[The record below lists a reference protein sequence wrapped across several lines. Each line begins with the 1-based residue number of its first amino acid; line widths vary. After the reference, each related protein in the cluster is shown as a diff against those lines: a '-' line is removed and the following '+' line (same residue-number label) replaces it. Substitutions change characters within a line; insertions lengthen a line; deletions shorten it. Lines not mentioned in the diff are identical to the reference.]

1 MEMKAAEL
9 DRAIILLNA
18 KLLGLVLGFFFG
30 AGLFLMTVFLVVKG
44 GTNVGAHLN
53 LLSNFF
59 PGYQVTWVGSF
70 IGFGYAFVVG
80 FVSGLVLGAVYN
92 KIART

>member
-1 MEMKAAEL
+1 MEMKPAEL

-18 KLLGLVLGFFFG
+18 KLLGLVLGFFAG
-30 AGLFLMTVFLVVKG
+30 AGLFLMTVFLVLKG
-44 GTNVGAHLN
+44 GPNVGAHLS

-59 PGYQVTWVGSF
+59 PGYEVTWRGSV
-70 IGFGYAFVVG
+70 IGFCYAFAVG

-92 KIART
+92 KVARA